1 MNLIK
6 QFRKISMTDVPSVG
20 GKNAS
25 LGQMIRDLSA
35 QGVAVPDGF
44 ATTTHAY
51 RHFIQT
57 NHLQGFITQQLTTIK
72 NSDDIKTITRAS
84 NRIRAHITQAPIP
97 TTIQDA
103 ITAAYRALGTNAGR
117 TSPAVAVRS
126 SATAEDLPTLSFAG
140 VHESFLNIVGAHELL
155 HAWKRCIAS
164 LYTPRAIIYRMV
176 NGIPHDSVALSVGV
190 QHMVRSDRACAG
202 VAFTLDTET
211 GFPDVVLIN
220 ASYGLGE
227 SVVKGTVTP
236 DTIYIHKPRLR
247 DGHKPILSK
256 IVGNKKTEII
266 YASHGTKQRQVPKS
280 KRRIFCLTDN
290 EILHIARWGMIIEDH
305 YSRINGRPTPMDI
318 EWAKDGISKKI
329 YIVQARPETVHALH
343 TQTREH
349 YQLTASSRTA
359 KKQEL
364 LSGQAIGQRI
374 VTGTVM
380 RITHPSQHTHLP
392 AHTIL
397 VTKMTNPDWVPLIKQ
412 AAGLITDQGGRTCH
426 AAIVSREL
434 GIPALIGTQTAT
446 NALTSGQT
454 VTLDCSQGEVGYVY
468 RGALPFGV
476 QQLIEKQKKS
486 SVPLMLNIAQP
497 QRAFALANL
506 PIAGVGL
513 ARTEFIIADTIGIHP
528 LALLNPGKTDRKT
541 RNMIKKATAAYKN
554 PKNYF
559 VDVLAQ
565 EISVIAAA
573 FWPKPIYVRLSDFK
587 SSEYHELLGGQ
598 FFEPHESN
606 PMLGLR
612 GASRYYDPR
621 YRQAF
626 ALECAAFKQARNIK
640 GFTNICV
647 MIPFVRTIKEA
658 QIMNKLL
665 AKHGLKRSNDLKHI
679 MMCELPSNA
688 LNIREFSRYFD
699 AFSIGSNDLTQLT
712 LGIDRDEATL
722 SSLFHEDDA
731 AVKKLITMAI
741 QGAHQSKKSISICG
755 QAPSDNKPFAAWLIA
770 QKIDAL
776 SLNADAVI
784 AHTTAQKL
792 AQNRSRF
799 NLQ

>member
-6 QFRKISMTDVPSVG
+6 QFREITMADVPLVG

-44 ATTTHAY
+44 AITTHAY
-51 RHFIQT
+51 RHFIKT
-57 NHLQGFITQQLTTIK
+57 NHVQVFITQQLTTIK
-72 NSDDIKTITRAS
+72 NSGDTKAITRAS
-84 NRIRAHITQAPIP
+84 KRIRTRLLQAPIP
-97 TTIQDA
+97 ATIQDT
-103 ITAAYRALGTNAGR
+103 ITAAYRALETSAGH

-126 SATAEDLPTLSFAG
+126 SATAEDLPNLSFAG
-140 VHESFLNIVGAHELL
+140 VHESFLNIVDAHELL
-155 HAWKRCIAS
+155 HAWKQCIAS
-164 LYTPRAIIYRMV
+164 LFTPRAITYRMV
-176 NGIPHDSVALSVGV
+176 NGITHDSVALSVGV

-202 VAFTLDTET
+202 VAFTIDTET
-211 GFPDVVLIN
+211 GFPDVVVIN

-227 SVVKGTVTP
+227 SVVKGIVTP

-247 DGHKPILSK
+247 DGYKPILSK
-256 IVGNKKTEII
+256 IVGNKKTKII
-266 YASHGTKQRQVPKS
+266 YANHGTKQRQVPKS
-280 KRRIFCLTDN
+280 KRRVFCLTDN
-290 EILHIARWGMIIEDH
+290 EIVQITRWSMIIENH
-305 YSRINGRPTPMDI
+305 YSRINGHPTPMDI
-318 EWAKDGISKKI
+318 EWAKDGITKKI

-343 TQTREH
+343 AQTPGR
-349 YQLTASSRTA
+349 YQLTVSPRTA
-359 KKQEL
+359 KKQVL

-374 VTGTVM
+374 VAGTVM
-380 RITHPSQHTHLP
+380 RVTHPSQHAHLP
-392 AHTIL
+392 PHTIL
-397 VTKMTNPDWVPLIKQ
+397 VTTMTNPDWVPLIKQ

-446 NALTSGQT
+446 HILTSGQT
-454 VTLDCSQGEVGYVY
+454 VTLDCSQGEIGYVY
-468 RGALPFGV
+468 QGSLPFTV
-476 QQLIEKQKKS
+476 QQLTEKQIKPP
-486 SVPLMLNIAQP
+486 VPLMLNIAQP

-541 RNMIKKATAAYKN
+541 RNMIKKTTAAYKN

-565 EISVIAAA
+565 EISTIAAA

-587 SSEYHELLGGQ
+587 TSEYRQLLGGQ

-612 GASRYYDPR
+612 GASRYYHPR

-647 MIPFVRTIKEA
+647 MVPFVRTIKEA

-665 AKHGLKRSNDLKHI
+665 ATHGLKRSNDLKHI

-688 LNIREFSRYFD
+688 LNIHEFSRYFD

-722 SSLFHEDDA
+722 SSLFHEDDL
-731 AVKKLITMAI
+731 AVKKLIMMAI
-741 QGAHQSKKSISICG
+741 QGAHQSKRTISICG
-755 QAPSDNKPFAAWLIA
+755 QAPSDNKPFADWLIA

-784 AHTTAQKL
+784 AYTTAKK
-792 AQNRSRF
+792 RG
-799 NLQ
+799 